1 MYNVRPT
8 LEKKNWFHK
17 SRARKEWEINA
28 KIDNKEGVKIH
39 NINTWSRKRIASRN
53 AIKCASIFLFFF
65 FRFGVFNCL
74 FKEACKQTQVQHAP
88 RSWELIVY
96 FKVYVEVRGE
106 LFFIIIKDFTIFRF
120 LGRPRHA
127 VLFFLTIDEEWNI
140 ESITLKII
148 IQFTKLIHLNFRYR
162 TLIRRKKNAFIKNII
177 LCL

>member
-53 AIKCASIFLFFF
+53 AIKCASIFFFLF

-148 IQFTKLIHLNFRYR
+148 IQFT
-162 TLIRRKKNAFIKNII
+162 
-177 LCL
+177 